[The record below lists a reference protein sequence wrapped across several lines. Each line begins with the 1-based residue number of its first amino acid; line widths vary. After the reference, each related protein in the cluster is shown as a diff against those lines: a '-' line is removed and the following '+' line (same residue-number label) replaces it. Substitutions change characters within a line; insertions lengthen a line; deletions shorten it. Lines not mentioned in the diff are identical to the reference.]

1 MVWLLYVLLAIA
13 LVFAGLYTLAFLE
26 DTLRKQFGVSIPIVS
41 DVWSAIRDIMDSIVS
56 ALQDT
61 IRGLSMAFSAPF
73 RALYRTL
80 MTLGLPAAWANAIA
94 LVMLI
99 VGFTAIAAVIFK
111 IAR

>member
-13 LVFAGLYTLAFLE
+13 LLFAGLYILAFLE
-26 DTLRKQFGVSIPIVS
+26 DTLRKQFGVEINIVS
-41 DVWSAIRDIMDSIVS
+41 DVWSEIKAIMDSIVS
-56 ALQDT
+56 AIQEI
-61 IRGLSMAFSAPF
+61 IRGLGMAFSAPF
-73 RALYRTL
+73 KALYRTL

-99 VGFTAIAAVIFK
+99 VGFTAIAIAIFK